1 MWRNNGNGTF
11 TDVTDATGL
20 VGDRPRRSALGTDY
34 NNDRAIDIVVVTGLG
49 KDAYGLSKSAR
60 RQVPGA

>member
-20 VGDRPRRSALGTDY
+20 VGLTRTAQL
-34 NNDRAIDIVVVTGLG
+34 
-49 KDAYGLSKSAR
+49 LSVR
-60 RQVPGA
+60 TTTMTER